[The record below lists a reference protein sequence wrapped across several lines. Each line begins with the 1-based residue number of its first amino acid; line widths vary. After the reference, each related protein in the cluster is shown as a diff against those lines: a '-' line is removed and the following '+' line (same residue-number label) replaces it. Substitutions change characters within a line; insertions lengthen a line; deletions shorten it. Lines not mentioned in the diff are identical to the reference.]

1 MATSGR
7 QSWIES
13 SDVFALFP
21 TMVWKMQIRSGV
33 HEAIDTS
40 VLVLL
45 RSLRQ
50 GLPDLENGEAWQ
62 SVHALHRREEMR
74 ELCDC
79 VNGAAASVLLFL
91 KVGDETIAITGC
103 WASLYAPGA
112 EHRAHAHPNNFLS
125 AVYYVRTAPGADTIN
140 FHDPRSQTGII
151 RPPVTEL
158 TAVNTDQVV
167 VRVTNGTLLVFP
179 SYLSHSVDANASGE
193 TRVSV
198 SFNLMFS
205 TFPAELSR
213 PLWGSNEDANGISWR
228 ACGAAPRAC
237 PAAFRSARS

>member
-1 MATSGR
+1 MATPR
-7 QSWIES
+7 KQSWMES

-21 TMVWKMQIRSGV
+21 THVWKIQLRPEV
-33 HEAIDTS
+33 HEPLDAS
-40 VLVLL
+40 VLDLL

-50 GLPDLENGEAWQ
+50 GLPDLKNGEAWQ
-62 SVHALHRREEMR
+62 SGNSLHRRDEMR

-79 VNGAAASVLLFL
+79 VHRAAAGVLLFL
-91 KVGDETIAITGC
+91 KIADETIAITGC
-103 WASLYAPGA
+103 WAGLYAPAA

-125 AVYYVRTAPGADTIN
+125 AVYYVRTAPGADSIN

-158 TAVNTDQVV
+158 TAANTDQVV

-205 TFPAELSR
+205 AFPAALSR
-213 PLWGSNEDANGISWR
+213 PLWGEE
-228 ACGAAPRAC
+228 
-237 PAAFRSARS
+237 